1 MAKASKAKYSGPKPK
16 NNAYTVLLA
25 IALVAQI
32 VGITFL
38 TLDYMNMKEPKKAPN
53 LPSLRADA
61 PGQ

>member
-1 MAKASKAKYSGPKPK
+1 MAKAKKNKYTGPKAK

-38 TLDYMNMKEPKKAPN
+38 TLDYMNMKEPKKAPALPN
-53 LPSLRADA
+53 LRVEA
-61 PGQ
+61 PAN